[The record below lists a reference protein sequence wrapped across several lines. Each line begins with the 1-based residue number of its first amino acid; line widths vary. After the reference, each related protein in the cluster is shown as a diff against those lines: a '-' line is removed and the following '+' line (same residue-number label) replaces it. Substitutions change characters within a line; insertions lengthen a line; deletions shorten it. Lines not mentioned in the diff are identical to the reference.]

1 MPRVFIPP
9 LLQKHA
15 DGHREIDIDGATVGD
30 VIDELERRFPA
41 LTGRLREGEALRSG
55 LMVAVDSTISDR
67 GLLQHLPPDCE
78 VHFLPSVGG
87 G

>member
-9 LLQKHA
+9 LLQKHT
-15 DGHREIDIDGATVGD
+15 DGRREVDVDAATVGD
-30 VIDELERRFPA
+30 VIDELERQFPGLA
-41 LTGRLREGEALRSG
+41 GRLREGESLRSG

-67 GLLQHLPPDCE
+67 GLLQELSPDCE